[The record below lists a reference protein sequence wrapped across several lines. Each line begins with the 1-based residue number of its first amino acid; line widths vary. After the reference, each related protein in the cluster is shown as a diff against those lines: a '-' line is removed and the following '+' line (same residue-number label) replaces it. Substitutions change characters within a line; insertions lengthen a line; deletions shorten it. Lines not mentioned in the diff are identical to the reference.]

1 MTMRSTLLS
10 SIAGLAVAGLH
21 CGRLRHCEQQSPG
34 LPEQIRLL
42 PPGQPG
48 QLLRPLTPRS
58 NRPSPFAGRSMQ
70 RQRDQRGARQQHQ
83 QEQPESQAKENSAYG
98 VNKLSHMEQ

>member
-1 MTMRSTLLS
+1 
-10 SIAGLAVAGLH
+10 
-21 CGRLRHCEQQSPG
+21 
-34 LPEQIRLL
+34 
-42 PPGQPG
+42 
-48 QLLRPLTPRS
+48 
-58 NRPSPFAGRSMQ
+58 MQ